1 MNYFCCDEKRRIA
14 LKGHPALNGIDFL
27 EVVDNK
33 DMPYEERQTTLII
46 HFINPLNPDSL
57 QISNLIIEGGE
68 RITNIEVTG
77 IGFGPGSPPF
87 SPVASP
93 PGDDFSR
100 ILVVKVNKAGDFST
114 YTLRLIQ
121 DSEHIDPPPGFDPIL
136 SAVEFSFKVLCPS
149 DFDCKPKHICI
160 TENEKPPE
168 ISYLAKDYL
177 SFRQLMLD
185 RMALLVPQ
193 WKERNPADFGIVLIE
208 LLAYAGDYL
217 SYRQDAIATE
227 AYLGT
232 ARKRSS
238 VRRHARMVDYFMH
251 DGCNA
256 RTWAHIDV
264 NPGIR
269 GLVLKT
275 ELQTDGEKTKI
286 LTKGTGLPIVF
297 RADTKDFETAL
308 LQQLKIFELLHDI
321 TLDDRHNE
329 MYFYAWLQ
337 GECCLPKGA
346 TGATLDRHFPELTTG
361 QVLIFVEIAGP
372 VTGAPGDADPQHRHA
387 VQLTKVILTDDP
399 IGNPQ
404 QSPLDYT
411 PRPVTKIEWHE
422 SDALPFP
429 LCISSTTADLKTIRV
444 SVAYGNNVL
453 VDHGFTIE
461 EKLPLV
467 PATDNESS
475 SLLNIIP
482 SSSDS
487 CVCEKP
493 VSNLIPLRYR
503 PSLKYRPLTQV
514 APYDKK
520 KSPVSASSSRFWSM
534 RDPLPAIFLEQTGF
548 SGNWFPQRDL
558 LNSKHNDEHFVVEVE
573 SDGIASLRF
582 GNDIEGQ
589 RPKPETKF
597 TATYRIGNGVSGNIG
612 SNTFYHIVSNAPE
625 ITADKI
631 KKIWNPLPAIGGVE
645 QESMQV
651 VRTRAPIAFRRQ
663 ERAVTLADYEEVSKR
678 CSAEIQRSA
687 ASLRWTG
694 SWRTIF
700 LTVDR
705 MGGKKIDEKFEN
717 DLRSCLEKY
726 RMAGQDLEVDGPKF
740 VSLEIEMKVCVNAN
754 YFKSDVKAA
763 LLDLF
768 SDKLLPDGKPGVFH
782 PDNFS
787 FGQTVY
793 LSPLYAAAQQTEG
806 VDSVRITKFQ
816 RQGIDDTKPMEDG
829 KLLLNR
835 LEIARLDNDPNFPEH
850 GSFKLDM
857 QGGK

>member
-14 LKGHPALNGIDFL
+14 LKGHPVLNGIDFL

-46 HFINPLNPDSL
+46 HFINPLKQDSL
-57 QISNLIIEGGE
+57 QMHNVIIEGGE
-68 RITNIEVTG
+68 RITKIKVTG
-77 IGFGPGSPPF
+77 ISYGIGLPPL
-87 SPVASP
+87 SPVSSP
-93 PGDDFSR
+93 PGDDLTR
-100 ILVVKVNKAGDFST
+100 VLIVKVKEAGDFSI
-114 YTLRLIQ
+114 YTLRLVQ
-121 DSEHIDPPPGFDPIL
+121 DSEHKDPPAGYDPIL
-136 SAVEFSFKVLCPS
+136 SSVGFSFKVLCPT
-149 DFDCKPKHICI
+149 DFDCKPKHICVE
-160 TENEKPPE
+160 ENEKPPE
-168 ISYLAKDYL
+168 ISYLAKDYS

-193 WKERNPADFGIVLIE
+193 WKERNPADFGILLIE

-238 VRRHARMVDYFMH
+238 VRRHARLVDYFMH

-256 RTWAHIDV
+256 RTWAHIEV

-275 ELQTDGEKTKI
+275 ESETDREKTKI
-286 LTKGTGLPIVF
+286 LTKGTGLPEVF
-297 RADTKDFETAL
+297 RASNKEFETAM
-308 LQQLKIFELLHDI
+308 LQRLKIFELLHNI

-329 MYFYAWLQ
+329 MYFYTWLQ
-337 GECCLPKGA
+337 AECCLPKGA
-346 TGATLDRHFPELTTG
+346 TSATLDGHLPALKKG
-361 QVLIFVEIAGP
+361 DVLIFAEVAGP
-372 VTGAPGDADPQHRHA
+372 ITGVPADADPLHRHA
-387 VQLTKVILTDDP
+387 VQLTEVVLSDDP
-399 IGNPQ
+399 IGNSQ
-404 QSPLDYT
+404 QSPPDYT
-411 PRPVTKIEWHE
+411 ARPVTKIAWHE

-429 LCISSTTADLKTIRV
+429 LCISSTSNNLETIRV

-453 VDHGFTIE
+453 VDHGFTIS
-461 EKLPLV
+461 EKLPMV
-467 PATDNESS
+467 PATNNASS
-475 SLLNIIP
+475 PGLSII
-482 SSSDS
+482 SAAADS
-487 CVCEKP
+487 CECAKP
-493 VSNLIPLRYR
+493 VSTPIPLRYR
-503 PSLKYRPLTQV
+503 PSLKYGPLTQV

-520 KSPVSASSSRFWSM
+520 IPPVSASASRAWSM
-534 RDPLPAIFLEQTGF
+534 RDPLPAIFLEQKGAP
-548 SGNWFPQRDL
+548 GNWFPQRDL
-558 LNSKHNDEHFVVEVE
+558 LNSKHNDEHFVVEIE

-582 GNDIEGQ
+582 GNDTEGQ
-589 RPKPETKF
+589 RPEPETEF
-597 TATYRIGNGVSGNIG
+597 IATYRIGNGPSGNIG
-612 SNTFYHIVSNAPE
+612 ANTLHHLVSNAPD

-631 KKIWNPLPAIGGVE
+631 KRIWNPLPAIGGVE

-651 VRTRAPIAFRRQ
+651 VRMRAPIAFRRQ

-678 CSAEIQRSA
+678 CSSEIQRST

-694 SWRTIF
+694 SWRTVF

-705 MGGKKIDEKFEN
+705 MGGKQIDEEFEKQ
-717 DLRSCLEKY
+717 LRNCLEKY
-726 RMAGQDLEVDGPKF
+726 RMAGQDLEVDGPEF
-740 VSLEIEMKVCVNAN
+740 VSLEIEMTVCVNPN

-768 SDKLLPDGKPGVFH
+768 SDRLLPNGKPGVFH

-806 VDSVRITKFQ
+806 VESVSITKFQ
-816 RQGIDDTKPMEDG
+816 RQGIDDNKPMDDG
-829 KLLLNR
+829 KLLLGR
-835 LEIARLDNDPNFPEH
+835 LEIARLANDPNFPEH
-850 GSFKLDM
+850 GVFKLNM
-857 QGGK
+857 EGGK